1 MRPSIKAPSWVYSS
15 VFNIP
20 ACAISPSI
28 LAGKGCGPLDAG
40 DALYDL
46 TDTAQGYSTTLE
58 SVSELPY
65 GFKGGSA
72 PSATVMREV
81 PG

>member
-20 ACAISPSI
+20 ACAIPVDPGWREVRT
-28 LAGKGCGPLDAG
+28 LML

-46 TDTAQGYSTTLE
+46 TDTRRKVIVRLR
-58 SVSELPY
+58 V
-65 GFKGGSA
+65 
-72 PSATVMREV
+72 
-81 PG
+81 

>member
-20 ACAISPSI
+20 ACAIPVDPGWREVRT
-28 LAGKGCGPLDAG
+28 LML

-46 TDTAQGYSTTLE
+46 TDTRRK
-58 SVSELPY
+58 VSFIVRLR
-65 GFKGGSA
+65 
-72 PSATVMREV
+72 V
-81 PG
+81 

>member
-28 LAGKGCGPLDAG
+28 LWLERGA
-40 DALYDL
+40 DL
-46 TDTAQGYSTTLE
+46 LMLE
-58 SVSELPY
+58 TR
-65 GFKGGSA
+65 F
-72 PSATVMREV
+72 TI
-81 PG
+81 